1 MTLIFSGNNYKY
13 ELEGVMKLFIPA
25 TLFTHVFS
33 DSIDTEDDYVFAQK
47 KDNADNVCLS
57 VKVRYDGKTCE
68 KEEFVHFESDMELS
82 LSRLLFKAMSEI
94 TGIVP
99 KWGVITGIRPVK
111 RVNDMLSEGM
121 NKAEI
126 FKAMESRYLCSE
138 EKCDIAYKTA
148 ITQKPV
154 LDELEKDS
162 FSLYVSVP
170 FCPTRCSYCSFVS
183 QSIEGCMKLIPE
195 YVNKLCEEIVYTAKI
210 TEKLGLKLDTVYF
223 GGGTPSLLSPAD
235 AARLIAAAAP
245 APGAEITLEANPE
258 TVTEQTLCGFREAGV
273 NRISFGVQSARDSQL
288 KTLGRPHTAK
298 QARAAFA
305 AARRAGFE
313 NISGDIMLALPHY
326 TQAEFD
332 ETLELIEEGGATH
345 ISAYLLKIEPDSA
358 FGRTP
363 PEGLPTSD
371 EAADFYLYAVEQL
384 EHHGYL
390 QYEISNFARPGYE
403 GKHNL
408 IYWDCGD
415 YLGIGPAAHSCM
427 GGKRFYYPADTEAF
441 LRDEAAPVMVGG
453 CGAEDYL
460 FLQLRLRK
468 GLNLD

>member
-1 MTLIFSGNNYKY
+1 MSLGLYLHIPYCFSKCRYCDFYSAPGQR
-13 ELEGVMKLFIPA
+13 GVPRA
-25 TLFTHVFS
+25 
-33 DSIDTEDDYVFAQK
+33 YVDA
-47 KDNADNVCLS
+47 LL
-57 VKVRYDGKTCE
+57 R
-68 KEEFVHFESDMELS
+68 ELS
-82 LSRLLFKAMSEI
+82 RFAPDAPL
-94 TGIVP
+94 
-99 KWGVITGIRPVK
+99 RP
-111 RVNDMLSEGM
+111 
-121 NKAEI
+121 
-126 FKAMESRYLCSE
+126 
-138 EKCDIAYKTA
+138 
-148 ITQKPV
+148 
-154 LDELEKDS
+154 
-162 FSLYVSVP
+162 
-170 FCPTRCSYCSFVS
+170 
-183 QSIEGCMKLIPE
+183 
-195 YVNKLCEEIVYTAKI
+195 
-210 TEKLGLKLDTVYF
+210 DTLYF
-223 GGGTPSLLSPAD
+223 GGGTPSLLDPAD
-235 AARLIAAAAP
+235 AARLIAAAQP
-245 APGAEITLEANPE
+245 LPGAEITLEANPE
-258 TVTEQTLCGFREAGV
+258 TVTEDSLRAFREAGV

-332 ETLELIEEGGATH
+332 ETLDLIEDGGAAH

-384 EHHGYL
+384 EHHGYR

-441 LRDEAAPVMVGG
+441 LRAPVMDGG

-460 FLQLRLRK
+460 ILQLRLRK
-468 GLNLD
+468 GLNLDEYKKRYGRELSTAQRAFVQNCVKSGYASFDGRTLALTPAGLIVQNSILAELL